1 MTILRWPH
9 GRLGSGDKCGPDD
22 GPQCAGCKRFQ
33 ANPAKLAWEK
43 AVQMQK
49 TVEAEARSAET
60 QQAVIGIVTKMLADN
75 SVLQSLR
82 EEVHGA

>member
-1 MTILRWPH
+1 
-9 GRLGSGDKCGPDD
+9 
-22 GPQCAGCKRFQ
+22 
-33 ANPAKLAWEK
+33 
-43 AVQMQK
+43 MQK